1 MVVSVEI
8 SGVLE
13 KKLRRLVELGVY
25 ASVAEAVR
33 DALRLLLRELD
44 LRSLALEL
52 YLERG
57 ASLGY
62 AAEFAEETIDSMI
75 DYMLSRGVT
84 PVLGAIVE
92 EDYMPVEGAAIIDP
106 SALFVIFKSGLGGL
120 IGELAASGLVLY
132 ASRDLESVMQVLT
145 ADRLRRGMPP
155 VDGITLVRTPR
166 VDEERDHLI
175 TLHEL
180 AAVEYAYLN
189 GITLLSDDARVRD
202 YARSRGVRAR
212 SSLSLITTYVSLHGS
227 PPEELDEIIVS
238 LKAIPVLVPLAAEDK
253 WRGG

>member
-33 DALRLLLRELD
+33 DAVRLLLDELD

-62 AAEFAEETIDSMI
+62 AAEFAGETYEAMI

-84 PVLGAIVE
+84 PVLGAIIE
-92 EDYMPVEGAAIIDP
+92 EDYLPVEGAAILDP
-106 SALFVIFKSGLGGL
+106 SSLFVLFKSGLGGVL
-120 IGELAASGLVLY
+120 AELSRKGMIFY
-132 ASRDLESVMQVLT
+132 ASQDLNSMMQVLV
-145 ADRLRRGMPP
+145 ADRIRKGMAP
-155 VDGITLVRTPR
+155 VDGFSLVKTPR
-166 VDEERDHLI
+166 IDDERDVLL
-175 TLHEL
+175 TVHEL
-180 AAVEYAYLN
+180 SAVEYAYLN
-189 GITLLSDDARVRD
+189 GITLISDDARVRD
-202 YARSRGVRAR
+202 YARKRGVKAR
-212 SSLSLITTYVSLHGS
+212 SSLSMLTTYILLAGS
-227 PPEELDEIIVS
+227 PPSDIDEIIVS
-238 LKAIPVLVPLAAEDK
+238 LKAIPVLVPLAAEEK
-253 WRGG
+253 WRGA